1 MYVCICHGVTEKDI
15 QKAAKRGANNIHDLK
30 SMTGCGT
37 GCGSCVELAAEV
49 LQAHHSQAT
58 PDFLTILKPVS
69 EWQVRSQDQAMA

>member
-15 QKAAKRGANNIHDLK
+15 QKAAKQGANSLQDIK

-49 LQAHHSQAT
+49 LQAHHNKST
-58 PDFLTILKPVS
+58 PDFLQILQPNS
-69 EWQVRSQDQAMA
+69 DWQVPA